1 MNKGKNAYYIA
12 EWNKYNNW
20 SEDYS
25 MLKGPNGF
33 ECCLTEP
40 EDRVWY
46 RDGEGVI
53 GELNR
58 LHAELNK
65 PITEHPDV
73 QRLIIQV
80 ETLSQETKEL
90 EAENKR
96 LNSIIAFAV
105 REHKKFKAE
114 LKAKDEE
121 IANLKETIRAA
132 LRINCL
138 WTTNEAETI
147 SEFEDEAKALQMM
160 KTRFEQALKGE

>member
-1 MNKGKNAYYIA
+1 LSVHRHQEGEPRKEIEMNKGKNAYYIA

-73 QRLIIQV
+73 QESERIINFCKKKW
-80 ETLSQETKEL
+80 LDYIARKETK
-90 EAENKR
+90 
-96 LNSIIAFAV
+96 
-105 REHKKFKAE
+105 
-114 LKAKDEE
+114 DE
-121 IANLKETIRAA
+121 
-132 LRINCL
+132 
-138 WTTNEAETI
+138 
-147 SEFEDEAKALQMM
+147 
-160 KTRFEQALKGE
+160 

>member
-1 MNKGKNAYYIA
+1 MGNDYYIA
-12 EWNKYNNW
+12 IWDEDSEW

-46 RDGEGVI
+46 RDGQGVI

-58 LHAELNK
+58 LYAELNR

-80 ETLSQETKEL
+80 ETLSQE
-90 EAENKR
+90 NKR
-96 LNSIIAFAV
+96 LDGRLRLFIIHWYRLIPS
-105 REHKKFKAE
+105 REREAKKQISVHKK
-114 LKAKDEE
+114 
-121 IANLKETIRAA
+121 TIPR
-132 LRINCL
+132 N
-138 WTTNEAETI
+138 
-147 SEFEDEAKALQMM
+147 
-160 KTRFEQALKGE
+160 